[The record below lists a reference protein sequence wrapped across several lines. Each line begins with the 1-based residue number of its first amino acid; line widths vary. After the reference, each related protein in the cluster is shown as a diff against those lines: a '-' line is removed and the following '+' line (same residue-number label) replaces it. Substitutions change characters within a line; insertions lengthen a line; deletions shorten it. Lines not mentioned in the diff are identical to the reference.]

1 MPRPLVLIHDF
12 SDHRD
17 PFIALR
23 DALKRRKEN
32 VLDIDVC
39 TYVPLLNEIS
49 ISGMAEG
56 LERAFRDHPV
66 LKDVPEFDAIV
77 HSTGMLM
84 LRSWLTNHREAPG
97 ANSRLKRLKHLIGL
111 APATWGWPQAHKG
124 WTWIEALMKG
134 LRSGPDF
141 MNAGEGVLDGLELA
155 SPFTWNLAHLDLL
168 GDQPYYNY
176 RPETPFVAV
185 FIGNSPYEG
194 IASVADEPGTD
205 GMVRW
210 AGCALNSRKLRIDLT
225 RTPFGEDGQPVERV
239 TMMPWADTRLDIPMI
254 AVEDRNH
261 STIIGEPHP
270 EMVGLIDRFLDVNDA
285 ASYEAWLASARQFS
299 AKGLPKM
306 LAALDGWQQFV
317 VYARDMRGD
326 GITDYMLELLLQM
339 SDGEWWSQFV
349 EMYTSV
355 HAYRADNA
363 FRCYHV
369 RLPKGLTDGSAK
381 LRARIH
387 ASTGTG
393 LMGYQGS
400 GSEQSEP
407 VEVDIPSSGADT
419 FFHPFT
425 TTLIEIVL
433 DREPLTRTG
442 TPILTAL

>member
-1 MPRPLVLIHDF
+1 M
-12 SDHRD
+12 
-17 PFIALR
+17 
-23 DALKRRKEN
+23 
-32 VLDIDVC
+32 
-39 TYVPLLNEIS
+39 VP
-49 ISGMAEG
+49 
-56 LERAFRDHPV
+56 
-66 LKDVPEFDAIV
+66 
-77 HSTGMLM
+77 
-84 LRSWLTNHREAPG
+84 
-97 ANSRLKRLKHLIGL
+97 
-111 APATWGWPQAHKG
+111 
-124 WTWIEALMKG
+124 
-134 LRSGPDF
+134 
-141 MNAGEGVLDGLELA
+141 
-155 SPFTWNLAHLDLL
+155 
-168 GDQPYYNY
+168 
-176 RPETPFVAV
+176 
-185 FIGNSPYEG
+185 
-194 IASVADEPGTD
+194 
-205 GMVRW
+205 W
-210 AGCALNSRKLRIDLT
+210 AGCALNTRKLRIDLT
-225 RTPFGEDGQPVERV
+225 RAPLGEDGQPVEPV
-239 TMMPWADTRLDIPMI
+239 TMIPWADTRLDIPMI
-254 AVEDRNH
+254 AVEDRDH

-299 AKGLPKM
+299 AKALPKM
-306 LAALDGWQQFV
+306 LANPATEHVEIIERFFGRPFGREHGVALEGWQQFV
-317 VYARDMRGD
+317 VYAHDIRGD
-326 GITDYMLELLLQM
+326 GVTDYMLELILGTA
-339 SDGEWWSQFV
+339 SGEWSLFV

-442 TPILTAL
+442 TPILTSL